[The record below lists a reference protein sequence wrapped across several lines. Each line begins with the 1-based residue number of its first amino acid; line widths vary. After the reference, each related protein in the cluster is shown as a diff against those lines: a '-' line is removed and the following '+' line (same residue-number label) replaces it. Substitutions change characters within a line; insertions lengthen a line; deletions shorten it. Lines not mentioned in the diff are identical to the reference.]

1 MKTVELKRQLN
12 IIKSEIKSINKEIE
26 ELNKRRSKF
35 QKEAKLVQEEIDK
48 MNSQGIGVTE
58 RAVLRYFERV
68 LGFNIEDIK
77 KKITPETT
85 IQQVKELGDGEYPIK
100 DLYSI
105 DNPFSIIV
113 KNNNVITVL
122 TEDINK

>member
-1 MKTVELKRQLN
+1 MG
-12 IIKSEIKSINKEIE
+12 
-26 ELNKRRSKF
+26 SKG
-35 QKEAKLVQEEIDK
+35 V
-48 MNSQGIGVTE
+48 GITE
-58 RAVLRYFERV
+58 HALLRYFERV